1 MTRLRGRCPKGQR
14 LRFACPHG
22 HWRTTTVIGAVRL
35 DGTTA
40 AMAIEGATDTE
51 VFRAYIQEVL
61 VPTLRVGD
69 LVIMDNLAPHKNEQT
84 IALIRQV
91 GADVL
96 FLPPYS
102 PDLNPIEMMWSKI
115 KALLR
120 KAAAR
125 THEDLLAALA
135 QALEAVTASDARG
148 WFAACGYSFI

>member
-1 MTRLRGRCPKGQR
+1 
-14 LRFACPHG
+14 
-22 HWRTTTVIGAVRL
+22 
-35 DGTTA
+35 
-40 AMAIEGATDTE
+40 MAIEGATDTE
-51 VFRAYIQEVL
+51 VFRAYVQEVL
-61 VPTLRVGD
+61 VPTLRTGD

-96 FLPPYS
+96 FQPPYS

-120 KAAAR
+120 KASAR

-135 QALEAVTASDARG
+135 HALEAVTPSDARG
-148 WFAACGYSFI
+148 WFAACGYIFI

>member
-51 VFRAYIQEVL
+51 VFRAYVQEVL

-102 PDLNPIEMMWSKI
+102 PDLNPIEMAFSKL
-115 KALLR
+115 KAHLR
-120 KAAAR
+120 AACARTFDALWQAVGSICDLYDPDECWNFFKAA
-125 THEDLLAALA
+125 
-135 QALEAVTASDARG
+135 
-148 WFAACGYSFI
+148 GYTSH